1 MKLMLGF
8 NILLLLPLLQLLISS
23 IIIIIVI
30 IMMLT
35 MMTTTTT
42 TTTTATTTAF
52 PVFAVML
59 FACNWAVALSMQLR
73 PLICTVHIQYMGA
86 VSPEQP
92 SDFWKVLG

>member
-35 MMTTTTT
+35 MMTTT